1 MFKLTTFKV
10 ITLNLVMPDFDNID
24 LFYPN
29 KFACRIMGAI
39 SALYWLFGRHCVNI
53 GYNELVEGFI
63 PYRLLGS
70 ADVLPCTK
78 AALC

>member
-1 MFKLTTFKV
+1 MFRLTTFKV

-29 KFACRIMGAI
+29 TFACRIMGAI

-53 GYNELVEGFI
+53 GYNELVEGLFLI
-63 PYRLLGS
+63 
-70 ADVLPCTK
+70 AF
-78 AALC
+78 

>member
-1 MFKLTTFKV
+1 MFKLTTSKV
-10 ITLNLVMPDFDNID
+10 IALNLVMPDFDNID

-29 KFACRIMGAI
+29 TFACRIMGAI